1 MFEEPPGNQTDKA
14 GGKQQGRQ
22 DDVAQG
28 ADPELAYFKPEQKK
42 NAQCN
47 QHDPLDR
54 ERQQAECYPFSVSGS
69 WSQAEY
75 QGQAFS
81 NQENEYQC
89 SRLPKRVE
97 GGLVARSFHRWA
109 FRMQQS
115 AAGGGKIPVHRYS
128 LCIIAPVSYSH
139 AYRKGGYMLSPSKSQ
154 SGFSMIELM
163 ITIALLAVLLM
174 LAQPS
179 FESLLNGNRLTS
191 IANELLATTQT
202 ARMESFRLGRQAVVC
217 KSSNADTA
225 APTCDTTAGDW
236 TGWIA
241 FVDDGGGTA
250 ANATN
255 GSFNAGE
262 TLLRVGTVSGTVVV
276 TPSPAISATQR
287 ITFRSDGMSY
297 TTATGSALLAGTLST
312 CMPTTNPA
320 QNQRRLSIVSGSR
333 ISISRNTGG
342 GACAAPPDL

>member
-1 MFEEPPGNQTDKA
+1 
-14 GGKQQGRQ
+14 
-22 DDVAQG
+22 
-28 ADPELAYFKPEQKK
+28 
-42 NAQCN
+42 
-47 QHDPLDR
+47 
-54 ERQQAECYPFSVSGS
+54 
-69 WSQAEY
+69 
-75 QGQAFS
+75 
-81 NQENEYQC
+81 
-89 SRLPKRVE
+89 
-97 GGLVARSFHRWA
+97 
-109 FRMQQS
+109 
-115 AAGGGKIPVHRYS
+115 
-128 LCIIAPVSYSH
+128 
-139 AYRKGGYMLSPSKSQ
+139 MLSPSKSQ

-163 ITIALLAVLLM
+163 ITIALLAILLM

-202 ARMESFRLGRQAVVC
+202 ARMESFRRGRQAVVC
-217 KSSNADTA
+217 KSLNADAA
-225 APTCDTTAGDW
+225 APTCSAAAGNW

-250 ANATN
+250 ANANN

-297 TTATGSALLAGTLST
+297 TTATGNVLMAGTLAT
-312 CMPTTNPA
+312 CMPTSNPA

-333 ISISRNTGG
+333 TSIARNTSVN
-342 GACAAPPDL
+342 CAAPPDL